1 MDNNCFNPYAF
12 IRIFRILLKMFIIF
26 INLLKKALKESVI
39 LLTFKVINEIINKF
53 LLVGDKFM
61 PEMHLKHIYV

>member
-1 MDNNCFNPYAF
+1 
-12 IRIFRILLKMFIIF
+12 MFIIF